1 MGMNPRGRVRGRNH
15 NNFNNNR
22 RFGNNNGGNAPS
34 RNTVYDS
41 TGPAGRLRGT
51 AYQLMEKYQQAAK
64 DAMATDRV
72 LAENCLQHAD
82 HYSRLNAAAIANEQ
96 RFNPAYQQQ
105 PDVADDVVETADV
118 IESPVDN
125 PIEETANGAEQIEAA
140 PEPVAKE
147 PVPEAEELP
156 LHKRDLSV
164 PVAQMAERE
173 NKRKRLSLP
182 VKKDEA
188 APAAPVAAEQPAPR
202 RRGRP
207 PRAKTVVPPTPAP

>member
-22 RFGNNNGGNAPS
+22 RFGNNNGGSAPS

-105 PDVADDVVETADV
+105 PETEDDAAVQPETAAAETVVVE
-118 IESPVDN
+118 E
-125 PIEETANGAEQIEAA
+125 
-140 PEPVAKE
+140 E
-147 PVPEAEELP
+147 PVPPVEREEPAEVRP
-156 LHKRDLSV
+156 AAVQPKVDLSV
-164 PVAQMAERE
+164 PVAQMAEKE
-173 NKRKRLSLP
+173 EKRKRLSLP
-182 VKKDEA
+182 VKKDETA
-188 APAAPVAAEQPAPR
+188 APSAAETPAPR

-207 PRAKTVVPPTPAP
+207 PRAKPAVQPSPAP